1 MRKLIHIA
9 ILFVLLQTSL
19 TFAQNSIDSFSGRS
33 INSQDALNE
42 TASLPDL
49 TNEEKEYLAQKKTIK
64 ICVDPSWMPFEA
76 ISNKKHVGM
85 SADYLDL
92 VAQKLGINFQRVPTE
107 SWTETLEKV
116 KSRECDILPL
126 AMATPERKTYL
137 NFTTPYI
144 VIPLVIATTKDKPFI
159 ADLTDVL
166 HHRMGLV
173 KDYAFTEFLRMEY
186 PEMDIT
192 EFDTIYDGLAALEKN
207 EIYGFIDNL
216 TTISYK
222 ITHYFSSSIKISGRI
237 NRNWE
242 LGIAVR
248 NDDPVLSR
256 ILEKAVRSIDSNA
269 VQEIHSKWI
278 AVTYEHLFDYSLLWK
293 VLSAAGV
300 VGFLFLSRYRKINR
314 FNKTLQ
320 DLNVRLK
327 ESEESFRSLVD
338 NAHEGIVVV
347 QNKRLVFVNPRA
359 CEMTGYDHGALLEL
373 ENFLPL
379 IAPEARETM
388 MANHLKRL
396 AGKASPVRYESQ
408 FLKRD
413 GTIYPIELTGVLIS
427 WKNNP
432 ATLNILSDISERKAS
447 EDAVRFMALHDNLT
461 RLPNRYLLMERLEQS
476 LAQARRSRQPMV
488 VLFMDL
494 DGFKQ
499 VNDIYGH
506 DVGDKL
512 LQGVAERVQQLMR
525 DSDTL
530 ARMGGDE
537 FVILLPQVDGLSGVE
552 TLISRINEAL
562 QSPFQFDSIE
572 VKGRASVGFSL
583 FPENGETAEEL
594 LRVADQNM
602 YVVKQKGRSRPA
614 ETVA

>member
-1 MRKLIHIA
+1 MWKPIYIV
-9 ILFVLLQTSL
+9 IFFMILQTSL
-19 TFAQNSIDSFSGRS
+19 TFAQNT
-33 INSQDALNE
+33 INSASECPVNSEETLNVA
-42 TASLPDL
+42 ASLLEL
-49 TNEEKEYLAQKKTIK
+49 TNEEIAYLAQKKTIK
-64 ICVDPSWMPFEA
+64 VCVDPGWMPFEA
-76 ISNKKHVGM
+76 VSNNKHVGM

-92 VAQKLGINFQRVPTE
+92 VAQRLGVNFQLVPTE
-107 SWTETLEKV
+107 SWPETLEKV

-126 AMATPERKTYL
+126 AMATPGRKTYL

-144 VIPLVIATTKDKPFI
+144 VIPLVIATTKEKPFI

-173 KDYAFTEFLRMEY
+173 KGYAFTESLRMEY

-216 TTISYK
+216 TTISYE

-248 NDDPVLSR
+248 NDDPVLLH
-256 ILEKAVRSIDSNA
+256 ILDKAVKSIGSNT

-278 AVTYEHLFDYSLLWK
+278 AVTYEHQFNYSLFWK
-293 VLSAAGV
+293 VVAAAGV
-300 VGFLFLSRYRKINR
+300 FGFLFLSRYRKVNR

-320 DLNVRLK
+320 DLNMRLK

-359 CEMTGYDHGALLEL
+359 CEMTGYDHDALLNMET
-373 ENFLPL
+373 FLPL

-396 AGKASPVRYESQ
+396 AGKEAPVRYESQ

-413 GTIYPIELTGVLIS
+413 GTVYPIELTGVLIR

-447 EDAVRFMALHDNLT
+447 EEAVRFMALHDNLT

-476 LAQARRSRQPMV
+476 LAQARRSRQPMA

-499 VNDIYGH
+499 VNDTYGH

-512 LQGVAERVQQLMR
+512 LKGVAERVQQLMR

-537 FVILLPQVDGLSGVE
+537 FVILLSQVDGVSGIE
-552 TLISRINEAL
+552 TLISRIDTAL
-562 QSPFQFDSIE
+562 QAPFQFDSLE
-572 VKGRASVGFSL
+572 VKSRASVGFSL
-583 FPENGETAEEL
+583 FPENGETAEAL
-594 LRVADQNM
+594 LRVSDQNM
-602 YVVKQKGRSRPA
+602 YVVKQKGRSKPA
-614 ETVA
+614 